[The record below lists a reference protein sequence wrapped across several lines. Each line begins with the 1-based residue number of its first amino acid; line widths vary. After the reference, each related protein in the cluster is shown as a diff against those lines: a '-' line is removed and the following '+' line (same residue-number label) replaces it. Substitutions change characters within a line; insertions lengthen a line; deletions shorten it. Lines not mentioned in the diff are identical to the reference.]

1 MSTNDDEPG
10 GTSAEKPSREE
21 HKAATKKQR
30 EDTRSRKREHAVA
43 RRMHIDRKPRR
54 GRGKQKT
61 QRDLP
66 VKQFNFVAFDDQ
78 GQSVKGV
85 EKAISA
91 GAAHM
96 ALLRRGLQPVEVT
109 EKRSILR
116 FEITK
121 KMVPRKEV
129 MNFSRQLSVFIRAGV
144 PIMES
149 LEVILEETTGKMM
162 RIVIADMI
170 DSLRNGDTFAAA
182 AALHP
187 EAFPNYY
194 VGILES
200 AELTGNLDQVL
211 NQLADYMDR
220 DLKARAKVTSA
231 LIYPAVVAVLS
242 VFVVIV
248 LTVFVL
254 PRFVVFFKS
263 LNAKLPL
270 VTRMLLNFS
279 GYLTRWWF
287 LVLGAIILLVASFV
301 TMRRTSNGRA
311 ILDSWILRIPVIG
324 DITQTS
330 ILERTM
336 RILASMLHA
345 GVDMPRSMAVMAES
359 ANNSVYRTAIEH
371 IRDEMMEG
379 QGLATPLART
389 GLFPGAARQMLRVGE
404 ETGTLD
410 QQLEVAAAYYGR
422 ELETKV
428 DHATSLFE
436 PAIIIA
442 MGVVVGFVA
451 IALISAMYGIYNQV
465 QVR

>member
-1 MSTNDDEPG
+1 MSDDDDKSVQADAKRAAKKERDD
-10 GTSAEKPSREE
+10 SR
-21 HKAATKKQR
+21 A
-30 EDTRSRKREHAVA
+30 RKRERVVA
-43 RRMHIDRKPRR
+43 KRTSKDRRRA
-54 GRGKQKT
+54 RGKKPKQQK
-61 QRDLP
+61 DLP
-66 VKQFNFVAFDDQ
+66 IKQFEFVALDSQ
-78 GQSVKGV
+78 GASIKGV

-96 ALLRRGLQPVEVT
+96 ALLRRGLQPVEVN
-109 EKRSILR
+109 EKRSILK

-121 KMVPRKEV
+121 KLVPRKEV

-170 DSLRNGDTFAAA
+170 DSLRNGDTFAVAA
-182 AALHP
+182 AAHP

-200 AELTGNLDQVL
+200 AELTGDLDQVL

-220 DLKARAKVTSA
+220 DLKARAKITSA
-231 LIYPAVVAVLS
+231 LIYPVVVAVMS
-242 VFVVIV
+242 VVVVIV

-254 PRFVVFFKS
+254 PRFVTFFKS

-287 LVLGAIILLVASFV
+287 LVLGALILLVAGFL
-301 TMRRTSNGRA
+301 TMRRTQNGRA

-336 RILASMLHA
+336 RILASMLRA

-410 QQLEVAAAYYGR
+410 TQLEVAAAYYGR

-436 PAIIIA
+436 PAIIVA

-465 QVR
+465 QVH